1 MALDDTGRIDP
12 PPRMMGGGRSHDED
26 ERGADDRWRDA
37 IDTDA
42 RRADGIGG
50 AFDERVVV
58 AAVLAG
64 DRDAFRRLVDRDGPA
79 VVRACHRVLGDLGA
93 AEDAAQEAFVTAY
106 RSLASWRG
114 DGPFAA
120 WLTRIAVRIA
130 LRQAGKRQTVAWLSP
145 TRAGDPRDVSSPSP
159 ADRAMDRASVD
170 ATPWTDP
177 AQMTVRAER
186 ATEVR
191 AAVTALP
198 EPYREVVALRF
209 FAEAS
214 LDEIARQTGRPLG
227 TVKTHL
233 HRGLARLRTQMDGT
247 DR

>member
-1 MALDDTGRIDP
+1 MGHAGRDRPLPGMMGSGWSHAEDRDAGGRRSAISDDVETWTAGAGALD
-12 PPRMMGGGRSHDED
+12 
-26 ERGADDRWRDA
+26 ERA
-37 IDTDA
+37 
-42 RRADGIGG
+42 
-50 AFDERVVV
+50 VV

-64 DRDAFRRLVDRDGPA
+64 DRDAFRRLVERDAPA
-79 VVRACHRVLGDLGA
+79 VIRACQRILGDLSE

-130 LRQAGKRQTVAWLSP
+130 LRQAGKRKTVAW
-145 TRAGDPRDVSSPSP
+145 RAPERSSAADPMARTS
-159 ADRAMDRASVD
+159 ADAAVERASKD
-170 ATPWTDP
+170 AAPWTDP
-177 AQMTVRAER
+177 AQLAVRAEH

-233 HRGLARLRTQMDGT
+233 HRGLARLRGQLEGAE
-247 DR
+247 R